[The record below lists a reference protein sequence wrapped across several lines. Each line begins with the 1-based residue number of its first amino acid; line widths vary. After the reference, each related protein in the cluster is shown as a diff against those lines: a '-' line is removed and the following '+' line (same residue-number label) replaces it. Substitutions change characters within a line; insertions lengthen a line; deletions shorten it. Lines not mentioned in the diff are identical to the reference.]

1 MSVLGLKWYARTPQ
15 SCWPRRPWE
24 NIGTQEYFQSRPSLI
39 WLFLHSPPLR
49 VMGWTSQLVSIGQ
62 MGETERE
69 SGKESPKGILTEK
82 KDSGILLFK
91 AHRIGHWGLTPGKE
105 KAVVVTEQRL
115 IVTLKPQLLGK
126 TSLPCLYMSTD
137 LQFLL
142 TLGQYLEDKSQRKW
156 FSGSSSTTIKADARK
171 RLQHWK
177 WG

>member
-15 SCWPRRPWE
+15 SCWPRRRPWE
-24 NIGTQEYFQSRPSLI
+24 NIGTQKTSSLDQAWYGSFCILHLSEWWGRPHN
-39 WLFLHSPPLR
+39 WFLLGR
-49 VMGWTSQLVSIGQ
+49 WGKQ
-62 MGETERE
+62 RE